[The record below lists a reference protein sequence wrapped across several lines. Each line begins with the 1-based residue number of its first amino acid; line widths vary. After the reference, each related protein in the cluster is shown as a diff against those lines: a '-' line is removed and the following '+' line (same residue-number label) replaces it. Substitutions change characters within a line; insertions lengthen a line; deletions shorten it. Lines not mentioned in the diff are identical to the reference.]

1 MQGKKAMLNL
11 QNKTIHWREAV
22 LSIMSRQ
29 KTETIICEHITTS
42 FFFYFWALIMG
53 FINGFFFFTYLT
65 QQRIQSNDSCKTTAG
80 IDWQLAVD
88 EELREF
94 QHHLQP
100 TLF

>member
-1 MQGKKAMLNL
+1 
-11 QNKTIHWREAV
+11 
-22 LSIMSRQ
+22 MS
-29 KTETIICEHITTS
+29 TS
-42 FFFYFWALIMG
+42 LHVFFYETSGHRLWVSLID
-53 FINGFFFFTYLT
+53 FFFTYLT